1 LVSQVKYEVSASV
14 LLAIAVVLLQ
24 KAVDLI
30 NQGLYLQGVIV
41 AVIAVALMLVTALL
55 VREGVIEAVRR
66 RFGYEPPGGSR

>member
-1 LVSQVKYEVSASV
+1 M
-14 LLAIAVVLLQ
+14 LLAIAVILLQ

-55 VREGVIEAVRR
+55 VREGVIESVRR
-66 RFGYEPPGGSR
+66 RFGYEPPGGSRQEV